1 MKKYISVLFLCL
13 IPYFVSAEAGLIT
26 TLRTG
31 NWNYIDRLI
40 NFSHVQ
46 GIQNGLLYD
55 LFLCNKSELRIIR
68 NAFYAR
74 HGYIFNSQDLRE
86 FFTRLDWYNGTKE
99 NVDADLSDNEKSYIE
114 LISRIENNYPARTDE
129 RIVGYWADEIH
140 MPYFSDDY
148 SNYSSETFERFWYY
162 YVAKEHFRIYPNGT
176 FYYKEDTSSLLEG
189 IYGLWSF
196 NNNVFTIMPL
206 SDNQKIFGN
215 FSNLQNKIS
224 RNIRFREYISYTN
237 RSFLECNLTNNAI
250 RWIKYANDP
259 SGLGK

>member
-1 MKKYISVLFLCL
+1 MKKMLFSLFLCITPCFL
-13 IPYFVSAEAGLIT
+13 SAESNLIIVI
-26 TLRTG
+26 RQG
-31 NWNYIDRLI
+31 DWEYIDRKI

-46 GIQNGLLYD
+46 GIQDGLFT
-55 LFLCNKSELRIIR
+55 LFLCDKSELRIIR

-86 FFTRLDWYNGTKE
+86 FFTQLDWYNGTKE

-114 LISRIENNYPARTDE
+114 LISKIENNYPARTDE

-148 SNYSSETFERFWYY
+148 ASESFQRFWYY
-162 YVAKEHFRIYPNGT
+162 YADGEHFQIYPNGT

-189 IYGLWSF
+189 IYGLWSLS
-196 NNNVFTIMPL
+196 NNVFNMMPL
-206 SDNQKIFGN
+206 SDNQNIFGN

-224 RNIRFREYISYTN
+224 RNIRFREYVSDTN
-237 RSFLECNLTNNAI
+237 RSFIECNLTNNTV
-250 RWIKYANDP
+250 RWIKYDNDP
-259 SGLGK
+259 RGRAK